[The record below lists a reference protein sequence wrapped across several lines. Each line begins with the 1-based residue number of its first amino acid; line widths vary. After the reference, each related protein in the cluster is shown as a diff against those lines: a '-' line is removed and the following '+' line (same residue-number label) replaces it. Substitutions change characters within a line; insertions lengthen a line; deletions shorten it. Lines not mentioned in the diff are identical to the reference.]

1 MNRKKITSL
10 ILITL
15 LTIMPIISV
24 VMMYHIT
31 LCDTLSKMDS
41 GCYGDMNTMFKLN
54 ENQPV
59 ESVINSVDALEQKVA
74 LYTEQKYDDYKIKA
88 IYFNR
93 YYINYPMKSGRF
105 FSKDDL
111 VYGNYVAV
119 VGKGLQNQVYSR
131 NEKSYIELAG
141 QEYQVIGVIGF
152 DAETVIDDYVYINMF
167 VAEDCVESNIYT
179 LDIWGKEDTSSEK
192 FSDLLQQ
199 QGISSEELTT
209 TKSYGMTLVP
219 QIAYGR
225 WFIGLLLCNLLC
237 IVVISVQWIS
247 LQKNEIGIRRL
258 VGANIYNIIGYV
270 TVKYLRYVV
279 VSIVI
284 SFVLCSINFGSYIP
298 AVVVGYIII
307 LPVMLFIIYIS
318 VTKTVKIPLSEAIML

>member
-1 MNRKKITSL
+1 M
-10 ILITL
+10 
-15 LTIMPIISV
+15 
-24 VMMYHIT
+24 
-31 LCDTLSKMDS
+31 
-41 GCYGDMNTMFKLN
+41 
-54 ENQPV
+54 
-59 ESVINSVDALEQKVA
+59 
-74 LYTEQKYDDYKIKA
+74 
-88 IYFNR
+88 
-93 YYINYPMKSGRF
+93 
-105 FSKDDL
+105 
-111 VYGNYVAV
+111 
-119 VGKGLQNQVYSR
+119 
-131 NEKSYIELAG
+131 
-141 QEYQVIGVIGF
+141 IGF